1 MGTMEEEEAEAD
13 LLADRVST
21 AGQIPSPTKTEHASN
36 PITLT
41 TTARRLSMRQIRLP
55 PEVNR
60 ILYIR
65 NLPYKITAE
74 EMYDIFGK
82 YGPIRQIR
90 VGNTPETRGTAY
102 VVYEDIFDA
111 KNACDHLSGFNVCNR
126 YLVVLYYNANRA
138 STRNFAKT
146 VQLLLEIRGAFFFFS
161 IERAMAA
168 FQKMDTK
175 KKEEQLKLLK
185 EKYGINTD
193 PPK

>member
-1 MGTMEEEEAEAD
+1 MAMQAAKR
-13 LLADRVST
+13 A
-21 AGQIPSPTKTEHASN
+21 N
-36 PITLT
+36 
-41 TTARRLSMRQIRLP
+41 IRLP

-126 YLVVLYYNANRA
+126 YLVVLYYNANRVCA
-138 STRNFAKT
+138 PGLGKSPLN
-146 VQLLLEIRGAFFFFS
+146 
-161 IERAMAA
+161 RAV
-168 FQKMDTK
+168 TK
-175 KKEEQLKLLK
+175 KQPQHLF
-185 EKYGINTD
+185 INTVAAWVFLRNKIQTVRGSEWD
-193 PPK
+193 T

>member
-1 MGTMEEEEAEAD
+1 MKVEEGLVSSGGVQRISVFAAVTSEACQD
-13 LLADRVST
+13 
-21 AGQIPSPTKTEHASN
+21 GNASGKRAN
-36 PITLT
+36 
-41 TTARRLSMRQIRLP
+41 IRLP

-60 ILYIR
+60 NFYIR

-90 VGNTPETRGTAY
+90 VGNIPETRGTAY

-111 KNACDHLSGFNVCNR
+111 KNACDHLSGFNVCNT
-126 YLVVLYYNANRA
+126 YLVVLYYNANR
-138 STRNFAKT
+138 
-146 VQLLLEIRGAFFFFS
+146 E
-161 IERAMAA
+161 

-193 PPK
+193 TPK

>member
-1 MGTMEEEEAEAD
+1 MPFIVTGAFISMT
-13 LLADRVST
+13 S
-21 AGQIPSPTKTEHASN
+21 
-36 PITLT
+36 
-41 TTARRLSMRQIRLP
+41 TTALCGVDTLFHR
-55 PEVNR
+55 
-60 ILYIR
+60 
-65 NLPYKITAE
+65 
-74 EMYDIFGK
+74 
-82 YGPIRQIR
+82 
-90 VGNTPETRGTAY
+90 GNTPETRGTAY

-138 STRNFAKT
+138 
-146 VQLLLEIRGAFFFFS
+146 
-161 IERAMAA
+161 

>member
-1 MGTMEEEEAEAD
+1 MSFSFACKLDIPLNTRGTLD
-13 LLADRVST
+13 SHFLCVLFCLLFR
-21 AGQIPSPTKTEHASN
+21 
-36 PITLT
+36 
-41 TTARRLSMRQIRLP
+41 
-55 PEVNR
+55 
-60 ILYIR
+60 
-65 NLPYKITAE
+65 
-74 EMYDIFGK
+74 
-82 YGPIRQIR
+82 
-90 VGNTPETRGTAY
+90 GNTPESRGTAY

-138 STRNFAKT
+138 
-146 VQLLLEIRGAFFFFS
+146 
-161 IERAMAA
+161 